1 MITVAAHAKLTVS
14 LRVTGVRSDGYH
26 LIDAEMVTL
35 DLADQLTIATNG
47 DTNGATNGRGLS
59 VTGTYARGVPT
70 DHTNLIA
77 RAMQLCGRNAAVHV
91 DKNIPHGGGLG
102 GGSADA
108 AAVLRWS
115 GFTDLGTAA
124 RLGADVPFC
133 MVGGRAQ
140 VTGIGE
146 IIVGLA
152 HVQRT
157 FTLIIPPLSCAT
169 AAVYAAWDELG
180 GPTSDGANDLEQAA
194 LVVEPTLARWRDRI
208 ADATGTRP
216 TLAGSG
222 ATWFVQ
228 GAHHGLNQLLP
239 EAHVVITT
247 TVDSATANGTNAA

>member
-35 DLADQLTIATNG
+35 DLADQLII
-47 DTNGATNGRGLS
+47 DPNGRGLS
-59 VTGTYARGVPT
+59 VLGRYAHGVPT
-70 DHTNLIA
+70 DDTNLVA
-77 RAMQLCGRNAAVHV
+77 KALRLCGRNAAVHV
-91 DKNIPHGGGLG
+91 DKNVPHGAGLG

-115 GFTDLGTAA
+115 GFTDLGAA
-124 RLGADVPFC
+124 AQLGADVPFC

-146 IIVGLA
+146 TIAKLA

-169 AAVYAAWDELG
+169 AAVYAAWDALG
-180 GPTSDGANDLEQAA
+180 GPSTDGANDLEPAA
-194 LVVEPTLARWRDRI
+194 IVVEPTLARWRDRI
-208 ADATGTRP
+208 TEATGRRP
-216 TLAGSG
+216 ALAGSG
-222 ATWFVQ
+222 ASWFVE
-228 GAHHGLNQLLP
+228 GHHHGLGHLLP
-239 EAHVVITT
+239 EAHVVVAT
-247 TVDSATANGTNAA
+247 TVDSATANGTTVA